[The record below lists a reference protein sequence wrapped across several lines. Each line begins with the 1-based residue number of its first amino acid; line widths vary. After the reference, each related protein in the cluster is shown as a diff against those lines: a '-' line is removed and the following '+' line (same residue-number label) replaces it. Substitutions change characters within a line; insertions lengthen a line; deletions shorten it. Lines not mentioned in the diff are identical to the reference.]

1 LFLTNSAP
9 FCKSEIRLP
18 EKFTVP
24 DPNVPA
30 GLDAIE
36 ALTPKPQGDVSLW
49 AIKEVLGDD
58 LWLMDGVAILF
69 DETFSVEE
77 LEAQVRECIEL
88 FAAILVLGVSDE
100 MSSTGDIE
108 RMYLV
113 QKIADDYN
121 AAQA

>member
-1 LFLTNSAP
+1 M
-9 FCKSEIRLP
+9 
-18 EKFTVP
+18 
-24 DPNVPA
+24 PA